1 MVRAARLVPN
11 LRLLRFLREPQV
23 QNMEE
28 ARVRSEKEFLEDL
41 LCWTAIA
48 NQGMIDP
55 ESWLKGITERL
66 VDRLAELSG
75 KPIQKQ
81 ESKPV
86 VMEGKPLSEMLK
98 EDRG

>member
-1 MVRAARLVPN
+1 MG
-11 LRLLRFLREPQV
+11 
-23 QNMEE
+23 E

-55 ESWLKGITERL
+55 ENWLKGITERL